1 MAMAKR
7 CDRCNAYFQISKQ
20 QPNVVAIAHAD
31 SSGCI
36 HGVVQCGG
44 WRDLCPK
51 CMDAFNVW
59 MKGAMKEVQ
68 FVES

>member
-7 CDRCNAYFQISKQ
+7 CDRCHAYFQISKNKPYRGGIDGTSQ
-20 QPNVVAIAHAD
+20 Y
-31 SSGCI
+31 
-36 HGVVQCGG
+36 GG
-44 WRDLCPK
+44 WQDLCPE

-59 MKGAMKEVQ
+59 MKGALKEVQ

>member
-7 CDRCNAYFQISKQ
+7 CDRCNAYFQIPKK
-20 QPNVVAIAHAD
+20 QPNAVSIGFSDYRCNVD
-31 SSGCI
+31 STCD
-36 HGVVQCGG
+36 GG
-44 WRDLCPK
+44 WQDLCPE
-51 CMDAFNVW
+51 CMDAFKIW

>member
-7 CDRCNAYFQISKQ
+7 CDRCNAYFQISKK
-20 QPNVVAIAHAD
+20 QPNAVAVGCSDYRGSID
-31 SSGCI
+31 STCGSGW
-36 HGVVQCGG
+36 Q
-44 WRDLCPK
+44 DLCPE
-51 CMDAFNVW
+51 CMDAFNAW

>member
-7 CDRCNAYFQISKQ
+7 CDRCNAYFQISKK
-20 QPNVVAIAHAD
+20 QPNAVTVGCSDYRGSID
-31 SSGCI
+31 STCGSGW
-36 HGVVQCGG
+36 Q
-44 WRDLCPK
+44 DLCPE
-51 CMDAFNVW
+51 CMDAFNAW

>member
-7 CDRCNAYFQISKQ
+7 CDRCNAYYQISKS
-20 QPNVVAIAHAD
+20 QPNVVSIAYAD
-31 SSGCI
+31 YRGSIDVTS
-36 HGVVQCGG
+36 QYGG
-44 WRDLCPK
+44 WQDLCPK

-59 MKGAMKEVQ
+59 MKDAMKEVQ

>member
-20 QPNVVAIAHAD
+20 QPNVIAIAYAD
-31 SSGCI
+31 YRGGIDGTS
-36 HGVVQCGG
+36 QYGG

-51 CMDAFNVW
+51 CIRALNVW
-59 MKGAMKEVQ
+59 MQGALKEVQ

>member
-7 CDRCNAYFQISKQ
+7 CDRCNAYFQISKK
-20 QPNVVAIAHAD
+20 QPNVVSIGFSD
-31 SSGCI
+31 YRCN
-36 HGVVQCGG
+36 VDNTYDVG
-44 WRDLCPK
+44 WQDLCPE

-59 MKGAMKEVQ
+59 MKGALKEVQ